1 MTTAHTPVRLRA
13 IVINEPSEA
22 ALRRAY
28 RFLREMHVRI
38 MARRKDRRNQEPAA

>member
-13 IVINEPSEA
+13 IVVNEPSEA

-38 MARRKDRRNQEPAA
+38 MARRQTQEKQEPAA

>member
-1 MTTAHTPVRLRA
+1 MTAAHTSVPLRA

-38 MARRKDRRNQEPAA
+38 MARRKEHRAETNAA